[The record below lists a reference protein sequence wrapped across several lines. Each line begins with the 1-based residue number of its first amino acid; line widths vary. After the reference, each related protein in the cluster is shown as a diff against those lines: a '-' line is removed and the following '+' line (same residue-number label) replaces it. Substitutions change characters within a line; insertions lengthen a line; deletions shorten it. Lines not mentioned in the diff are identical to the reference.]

1 MMIVVIGL
9 LGTGE
14 TTWNIGVWY
23 RCYEVGHAS
32 GARYQCHANGDW
44 HQWLGASGEAANAL
58 FCCGR

>member
-32 GARYQCHANGDW
+32 GARYQVRPGK
-44 HQWLGASGEAANAL
+44 GMTYKRVEIPSGKV
-58 FCCGR
+58 

>member
-44 HQWLGASGEAANAL
+44 HQWLGASG
-58 FCCGR
+58 